1 MSISYSEFQQSQ
13 TDLNTARSREASLQI
28 SIIQAQNQRDAAA
41 AAGDTAAADRAQA
54 RADSRTQMLEETR
67 GDIQKYQGQIDSF
80 YNTPTVKSESD
91 VAKEQRAQTG
101 GIVDTTDPSAPTEG
115 TKAASTPAPGTRV
128 VPGVPAGAEL
138 ASKPRPAVTFNDV
151 TGNKI
156 GDDLRVKI
164 RVPQKYLTAAT
175 IGMNGELEQLGGIIF
190 PYTPSIGFEA
200 KADYSAAS
208 PLHSNFAI
216 NFYQR
221 SNIGSISIS
230 GKFSVQN
237 EKDAGVYIATM
248 HLLKALTKMR
258 SGGTSG
264 DPDSGAPPPVCR
276 LDGHGDMMLRNIP
289 VVITSYKI
297 DLPDSV
303 DYFTLPS
310 NQTYSATSV
319 PTISTIAITCLPMYS
334 RDEMQN
340 FSVTGYLNDYSY
352 RRQGYI

>member
-1 MSISYSEFQQSQ
+1 MSLSYSEFQQAQ
-13 TDLNTARSREASLQI
+13 NDLNLYRSREASQQI
-28 SIIQAQNQRDAAA
+28 SIIQAYKERDAAL
-41 AAGDTAAADRAQA
+41 AAGDQAAADSAIAKAATREENLEFTRQDIAKAQ
-54 RADSRTQMLEETR
+54 S
-67 GDIQKYQGQIDSF
+67 QIDQF
-80 YNTPTVKSESD
+80 NNTPTVKSESD
-91 VAKEQRAQTG
+91 VQREQRAQNSSL
-101 GIVDTTDPSAPTEG
+101 VDATDPRAPMQG
-115 TKAASTPAPGTRV
+115 SSGNIPRPGDRI

-138 ASKPRPAVTFNDV
+138 ESRPRPNIVFNDV

-156 GDDLRVKI
+156 GQDLRVKI
-164 RVPQKYLTAAT
+164 RVPSKYLTAAT
-175 IGMNGELEQLGGIIF
+175 VGMNGELEQLGGIIF
-190 PYTPSIGFEA
+190 PYTPNISFEA
-200 KADYSAAS
+200 KADYSS
-208 PLHSNFAI
+208 QQPLHSNFAI
-216 NFYQR
+216 NFYQK
-221 SNIGSISIS
+221 SSIGSISIS

-276 LDGHGDMMLRNIP
+276 LDGHGDMMLNNVP
-289 VVITSYKI
+289 VVITSFKI

-310 NQTYSATSV
+310 NLTYSATSV
-319 PTISTIAITCLPMYS
+319 PTISTISVTCLPMYS
-334 RDEMQN
+334 RNEMQN

>member
-1 MSISYSEFQQSQ
+1 MSLSYTEFQQVQ
-13 TDLNTARSREASLQI
+13 TDLNTYRSREASLQI
-28 SIIQAQNQRDAAA
+28 SIIQANKERDAALA
-41 AAGDTAAADRAQA
+41 TGNQAAADAAIAKSAKREELLALTREDISKAQ
-54 RADSRTQMLEETR
+54 S
-67 GDIQKYQGQIDSF
+67 QIDEF
-80 YNTPTVKSESD
+80 NNTPTVKSESD
-91 VAKEQRAQTG
+91 VAREQRAQNSSL
-101 GIVDTTDPSAPTEG
+101 VDTTDPSAPAQTNNSAG
-115 TKAASTPAPGTRV
+115 TPQPGTRV

-138 ASKPRPAVTFNDV
+138 ASKPRPNIVFNDV

-156 GDDLRVKI
+156 GEDLRVKI
-164 RVPQKYLTAAT
+164 RVPSKYLTAAT
-175 IGMNGELEQLGGIIF
+175 VGMNGELEQLGGIIF
-190 PYTPSIGFEA
+190 PYTPSISFES
-200 KADYSAAS
+200 KADYSPQQ

-216 NFYQR
+216 NFYQK
-221 SNIGSISIS
+221 SSIGSISIS

-258 SGGTSG
+258 SGGTLG

-276 LDGHGDMMLRNIP
+276 LDGHGAMILNNVP

-310 NQTYSATSV
+310 NVTYSATSV
-319 PTISTIAITCLPMYS
+319 PTISTISITCLPMYS
-334 RDEMQN
+334 RNEMQN

>member
-1 MSISYSEFQQSQ
+1 MSISYSEFQQVQ

-28 SIIQAQNQRDAAA
+28 SIIQAQNQRDTAR
-41 AAGDTAAADRAQA
+41 AAGDNAAADAAQSRAE
-54 RADSRTQMLEETR
+54 SRTQLLAETR
-67 GDIQKYQGQIDSF
+67 EDIQRYQGQVDQF
-80 YNTPTVKSESD
+80 NNTPTVKSESD
-91 VAKEQRAQTG
+91 VQKEQRAQNSSL
-101 GIVDTTDPSAPTEG
+101 VDATDPRAPMQG
-115 TKAASTPAPGTRV
+115 PSGNTPRLGNRV

-138 ASKPRPAVTFNDV
+138 ESRPRPNIVFNDV

-156 GDDLRVKI
+156 GQDLRVKI
-164 RVPQKYLTAAT
+164 RVPSKYLTAAT
-175 IGMNGELEQLGGIIF
+175 VGMNGELEQLGGIIF
-190 PYTPSIGFEA
+190 PYTPNISFEA
-200 KADYSAAS
+200 KADYSS
-208 PLHSNFAI
+208 QQPLHSNFAI
-216 NFYQR
+216 NFYQK
-221 SNIGSISIS
+221 SSIGSISIS

-276 LDGHGDMMLRNIP
+276 LDGHGDMMLNNVP
-289 VVITSYKI
+289 VVITSFKI

-310 NQTYSATSV
+310 NLTYSATSV
-319 PTISTIAITCLPMYS
+319 PAISTISVTCLPMYS
-334 RDEMQN
+334 RNEMQN

>member
-1 MSISYSEFQQSQ
+1 MGITRSEYGTAKADAFAAQSIIDSSNATASKIQNLITTNQSLGVSTSALEAQLASVNARISTANQTLTAANNTINEFQ
-13 TDLNTARSREASLQI
+13 N
-28 SIIQAQNQRDAAA
+28 QATIPSD
-41 AAGDTAAADRAQA
+41 
-54 RADSRTQMLEETR
+54 
-67 GDIQKYQGQIDSF
+67 
-80 YNTPTVKSESD
+80 SD
-91 VAKEQRAQTG
+91 VAREQRAQNSSL
-101 GIVDTTDPSAPTEG
+101 VDTTDPSAPAQPNNSAG
-115 TKAASTPAPGTRV
+115 TPQPGTRV

-138 ASKPRPAVTFNDV
+138 ASKPRPNIVFNDV

-156 GDDLRVKI
+156 GEDLRVKI
-164 RVPQKYLTAAT
+164 RVPSKYLTAAT
-175 IGMNGELEQLGGIIF
+175 VGMNGELEQLGGIIF
-190 PYTPSIGFEA
+190 PYTPSISFES
-200 KADYSAAS
+200 KADYSPQQ

-216 NFYQR
+216 NFYQK
-221 SNIGSISIS
+221 SSIGSISIS

-258 SGGTSG
+258 SGGTLG

-276 LDGHGDMMLRNIP
+276 LDGHGAMILNNVP

-319 PTISTIAITCLPMYS
+319 PTISTISITCLPMYS
-334 RDEMQN
+334 RNEMQN